1 MGLKSGFIFSPVYLQ
16 QLSAEAT
23 AIVKSLFTLML
34 TANWSWRGNVLN
46 LLNIVVQ
53 RGVGEKNTDN
63 WSLW

>member
-1 MGLKSGFIFSPVYLQ
+1 M
-16 QLSAEAT
+16 A
-23 AIVKSLFTLML
+23 LML
-34 TANWSWRGNVLN
+34 PANWSWRGNVLN